1 MASGKSLEKPD
12 PHTVALYH
20 NNGQPVRRA
29 HPKEHM
35 SKKERLRQRRE
46 EKEINAAL
54 GTKLY
59 GDAVQEKGAQNGEDN
74 KSVGS
79 SG

>member
-1 MASGKSLEKPD
+1 MASGKSLERPE

-29 HPKEHM
+29 RPKERM

-46 EKEINAAL
+46 EKEINARL
-54 GTKLY
+54 NKQLY
-59 GDAVQEKGAQNGEDN
+59 GKTEQGGNTENGQGN
-74 KSVGS
+74 
-79 SG
+79 